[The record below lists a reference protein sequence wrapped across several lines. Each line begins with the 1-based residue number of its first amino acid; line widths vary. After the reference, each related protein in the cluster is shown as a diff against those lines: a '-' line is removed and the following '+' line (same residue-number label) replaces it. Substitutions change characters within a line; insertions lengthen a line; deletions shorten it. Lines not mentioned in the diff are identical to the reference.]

1 VDPLDSLPDI
11 DPGAHAIDSWKWGQQ
26 SYYVVRD
33 GERWYAWVDKR
44 PEASVYE
51 VADEDEARA
60 VLDREQ
66 AWWLFA
72 SEHGNRVATV
82 EVADRPGSDLNG
94 VLRTFFDAV
103 LIDGGEAGVLLAT
116 REQENYALRRFHH
129 LVDAGEAFAVGAE
142 QFAEQV
148 ERQGLTR
155 FPEIAAAN
163 LRYRAAVARSD
174 TARIALGDAVRR
186 QEARLRGER
195 GLTPFMAHR
204 LGVSREFLYRVLAGR
219 EWAGQTP
226 GPSPSAGWTATAGFA
241 IEGDGLRQAHD
252 ILEQVLNTMGVSLTE
267 DASLEEGQRGIWS
280 ARCRLDLTDLGAT
293 APDDALTR
301 LRYIVREL
309 PEVTWRAQA
318 RPGQRAGR
326 FDWPSGWDTRDEI
339 LVSPAVRAAEI
350 QVHEAG

>member
-1 VDPLDSLPDI
+1 MEPLDPPPDI
-11 DPGAHAIDSWKWGQQ
+11 DPREHATDSWAWGDQG
-26 SYYVVRD
+26 YHVVRHGD
-33 GERWYAWVDKR
+33 RWYAWVDAQ

-51 VADEDEARA
+51 VADEHEARA

-66 AWWLFA
+66 AWWVFA
-72 SEHGNRVATV
+72 SEHGNRVARV
-82 EVADRPGSDLNG
+82 EVADRPGTDLNG
-94 VLRTFFDAV
+94 VLRTFYDAV
-103 LIDGGEAGVLLAT
+103 LVDGGEAGVLLAI
-116 REQENYALRRFHH
+116 REEENYALQRLPD
-129 LVDAGEAFAVGAE
+129 LVDAGEAFAVEAE
-142 QFAEQV
+142 RFAEQV

-155 FPEIAAAN
+155 FPDIAAAN

-174 TARIALGDAVRR
+174 TARVALGDAVRR
-186 QEARLRGER
+186 HEARLRGER

-252 ILEQVLNTMGVSLTE
+252 ILVQVLETMGVSLTE
-267 DASLEEGQRGIWS
+267 DASLEEGQRGIWF
-280 ARCRLDLTDLGAT
+280 ARCRLDLTDLSEV
-293 APDDALTR
+293 APDDALSR

-318 RPGQRAGR
+318 RPGRRTGR
-326 FDWPSGWDTRDEI
+326 FDWPSGWDTRDQV
-339 LVSPAVRAAEI
+339 LVHPAVRAAEI